1 MTEIFHRSAEAVLA
15 LPLTRAKPV
24 PPYGSLMADAA
35 PFPDPS
41 TEPLGRQVR
50 RAVLWRSGSQMIA
63 QLVQWGATFVV
74 IRLLSPSD
82 YGLFAMTGVVMAFM
96 SMLNGYGLASGLVRQ
111 SQVDDRMIRQMF
123 GMLIV
128 LNGGLA
134 LFQFA
139 IAPLAASYYRQP
151 QVADLLRVQALLYLT
166 TPFIALPAALLGRA
180 MDFRAQAKAN
190 MAAAL
195 AAALTALAGALAGW
209 GVWTLV
215 AAPGMLFGVRAAMMT
230 AAAGTLVRP
239 SFDFRGA
246 GHLARFGGMMALGQL
261 FWFLQSQSDVFVGG
275 RMLSAHALG
284 IYTTALFLTQIF
296 VSKVIP
302 PLNEVAFAAYARLRD
317 DPAARAAAFAKA
329 VRIVMAAALPF
340 YLGLCVTAEPLVD
353 AMLGPKW
360 QGVAPVVR
368 ILAPAMPFMTMLVL
382 YTPACDAIGRPDV
395 GVRNGAEGALV
406 LTAAFLVGVNW
417 GVEGLALA
425 WLLAYPVYLLLGSR
439 RALRV
444 IGVSA
449 AEVVRAV
456 APPLGAAAAM
466 AGLVAALDATLPPLA
481 SLPRLAVLV
490 TTGAIAYAAALAILA
505 RPLLGEL
512 AALVRR

>member
-1 MTEIFHRSAEAVLA
+1 MPEPASPGLNAREAIACYVGAMSSTRLLDSA
-15 LPLTRAKPV
+15 
-24 PPYGSLMADAA
+24 
-35 PFPDPS
+35 
-41 TEPLGRQVR
+41 EPLGRQVR
-50 RAVLWRSGSQMIA
+50 RAVLWRSGSQMVA

-111 SQVDDRMIRQMF
+111 PHVAPHTIRQLF
-123 GMLIV
+123 GMLIL
-128 LNGGLA
+128 LNAGLA
-134 LFQFA
+134 LAQVA
-139 IAPLAASYYRQP
+139 IAPLVAAYYRQP

-215 AAPGMLFGVRAAMMT
+215 AAPAALFAVRATVMT
-230 AAAGTLVRP
+230 IAAGTLVWP

-261 FWFLQSQSDVFVGG
+261 FWFLQSQSDVFVAG
-275 RMLSAHALG
+275 RMLSPHTLG

-317 DPAARAAAFAKA
+317 DPAERAAAFAKA

-340 YLGLCVTAEPLVD
+340 YLGLAVVAEPLVL
-353 AMLGPKW
+353 AMLGSKW
-360 QGVAPVVR
+360 AEAAPVVR
-368 ILAPAMPFMTMLVL
+368 VLALAMPFMTMLVL
-382 YTPACDAIGRPDV
+382 YSPACDAIGRPQV
-395 GVRNGAEGALV
+395 GVRNGAEGAAI
-406 LTAAFLVGVNW
+406 LTAAFLVGVQW
-417 GVEGLALA
+417 GVAGLATA
-425 WLLAYPVYLLLGSR
+425 WLAAYPLYLVLASR
-439 RALRV
+439 RALPV
-444 IGVSA
+444 IGARAGEIVA
-449 AEVVRAV
+449 AV
-456 APPLGAAAAM
+456 APPLSAAIGM
-466 AGLVAALDATLPPLA
+466 AGVVAATDRLLPPLA
-481 SLPRLAVLV
+481 PVPRLAALV
-490 TTGAIAYAAALAILA
+490 TVGGVAYAGALLAVA
-505 RPLLGEL
+505 RPLVAEL